1 MQAHYCTLN
10 AGKDMADV
18 NQALAG
24 WRKWTEDYSMN
35 GWTAELTPQFD
46 IAEGYDF
53 IGLTSPLR
61 KWLGS

>member
-1 MQAHYCTLN
+1 
-10 AGKDMADV
+10 MADV

-24 WRKWTEDYSMN
+24 WRKWTEDYSYN

-53 IGLTSPLR
+53 IGLTSSPSR